1 MSVLVRSAGAVMI
14 AGAALLSSGAVAWA
28 QPSPTPTPA
37 PAPAPAPAPPPD
49 CTVGDQA
56 GVLSGVSASLKNYM
70 FTHPDVN
77 GFFTSLRGLSPDER
91 RDRVAD
97 YMEQNPQ
104 VKNDMQGVRQPM
116 TDFRARC
123 GLPPLNMPDE

>member
-1 MSVLVRSAGAVMI
+1 MSVLVRSAGAMVI
-14 AGAALLSSGAVAWA
+14 AGAAIVFNSALAAS
-28 QPSPTPTPA
+28 Q
-37 PAPAPAPAPPPD
+37 PPPPN
-49 CTVGDQA
+49 CSIADQA
-56 GVLSGVSASLKNYM
+56 GILSGVSASLSAYM

-77 GFFTSLRGLSPDER
+77 GFFTSLRGLPPEER